1 MGDGVAEITMQ
12 RLQYIHPSFEEE
24 VEKLS
29 GLEGMIKWLQENW
42 WIPLI
47 IISSIIIA
55 SVVLNERNQSI
66 VKDIRENY
74 RNKKSKNRNIKND
87 KTIESQ
93 IIEAEIIEAELL

>member
-1 MGDGVAEITMQ
+1 MVT
-12 RLQYIHPSFEEE
+12 R
-24 VEKLS
+24 KL
-29 GLEGMIKWLQENW
+29 

-47 IISSIIIA
+47 IISLIIIA

-87 KTIESQ
+87 KPIESQ

>member
-66 VKDIRENY
+66 VKDIRE
-74 RNKKSKNRNIKND
+74 KFIGIKNQ
-87 KTIESQ
+87 KIE
-93 IIEAEIIEAELL
+93 I